1 MTFLL
6 YILFI
11 IGITSA
17 TFVLKSNNM
26 VYSALSLIIVFLSS
40 ALILLILKA
49 DFLGYLF
56 IIVYVGAVSILFLFV
71 IMNLNIKED
80 EFQQTFI
87 KYNKYKYF
95 DIILFLL
102 LLSTLFFISFQI
114 FTNPVLSP
122 NFNSNLNFIIKNE
135 ILWWYANTVQ
145 NNSINAISSTLYTY
159 NSIYLIIS
167 GLMLLTAMV
176 GAIALTLEKTETTKK
191 QDAQEQIFRKVKKS
205 VILYKLK
212 K

>member
-135 ILWWYANTVQ
+135 IL
-145 NNSINAISSTLYTY
+145 
-159 NSIYLIIS
+159 
-167 GLMLLTAMV
+167 
-176 GAIALTLEKTETTKK
+176 
-191 QDAQEQIFRKVKKS
+191 
-205 VILYKLK
+205 
-212 K
+212 

>member
-1 MTFLL
+1 
-6 YILFI
+6 
-11 IGITSA
+11 
-17 TFVLKSNNM
+17 
-26 VYSALSLIIVFLSS
+26 
-40 ALILLILKA
+40 
-49 DFLGYLF
+49 
-56 IIVYVGAVSILFLFV
+56 
-71 IMNLNIKED
+71 MNLNIKED